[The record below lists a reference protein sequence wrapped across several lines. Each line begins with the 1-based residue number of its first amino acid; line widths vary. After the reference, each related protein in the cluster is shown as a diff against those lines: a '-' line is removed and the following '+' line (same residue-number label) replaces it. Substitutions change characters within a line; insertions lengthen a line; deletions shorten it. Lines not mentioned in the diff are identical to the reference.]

1 MQNKKNMRVKYPTK
15 RNTVNLGIVSYSYT
29 RGRHTI

>member
-1 MQNKKNMRVKYPTK
+1 MSKQLKQTKKASK